1 MKLKNKKNLLIISI
15 VFFILIIGILMLKSN
30 ILFNNILKIKKADNE
45 AINDQ
50 IEIQL
55 LKFDGNSGIIL
66 TKFRDDEDGIKK
78 IEFLNDNNIIKCN
91 GKKKVAV
98 DYKVEKDN
106 KYIIK
111 MEKVNGEEITKELTI
126 DNEYL
131 YTNIV
136 NYQEKKIEKGYK
148 IVGFN
153 YINGDKKNYYK
164 IGENGEWIEYD
175 NSNLFL
181 YDYDLVHENL
191 INDDETVTIYTKT
204 VDKDENEIIVNKK
217 YAVDTNATTT
227 SITEDSLLQAASKE
241 YFSTGIFKVSINDET
256 YSLHVYEFDGNQ
268 IWDENMTFG
277 TEKDVAT
284 KDENAKN
291 MVVVKVKGN
300 LTINEG
306 VTVTSYASKDGYGSS
321 KGMML
326 YIEGTLTNNG
336 TIDMTARGAKAEGQN
351 VYLWKNSDASY
362 EYIPKLGG
370 TGGKAKAFTAIS
382 GTDGNNRQTGGGAS
396 GSGMSRF
403 DGTPQGG
410 DGGDGTSYS
419 GGAGGG
425 GTSLYGGGTST
436 NRKSGSSIGGSG
448 GDCYVERWL

>member
-136 NYQEKKIEKGYK
+136 NYQEKKI
-148 IVGFN
+148 
-153 YINGDKKNYYK
+153 
-164 IGENGEWIEYD
+164 
-175 NSNLFL
+175 
-181 YDYDLVHENL
+181 
-191 INDDETVTIYTKT
+191 
-204 VDKDENEIIVNKK
+204 
-217 YAVDTNATTT
+217 
-227 SITEDSLLQAASKE
+227 
-241 YFSTGIFKVSINDET
+241 
-256 YSLHVYEFDGNQ
+256 
-268 IWDENMTFG
+268 
-277 TEKDVAT
+277 
-284 KDENAKN
+284 
-291 MVVVKVKGN
+291 
-300 LTINEG
+300 
-306 VTVTSYASKDGYGSS
+306 
-321 KGMML
+321 
-326 YIEGTLTNNG
+326 
-336 TIDMTARGAKAEGQN
+336 
-351 VYLWKNSDASY
+351 
-362 EYIPKLGG
+362 
-370 TGGKAKAFTAIS
+370 
-382 GTDGNNRQTGGGAS
+382 
-396 GSGMSRF
+396 
-403 DGTPQGG
+403 
-410 DGGDGTSYS
+410 
-419 GGAGGG
+419 
-425 GTSLYGGGTST
+425 
-436 NRKSGSSIGGSG
+436 
-448 GDCYVERWL
+448 